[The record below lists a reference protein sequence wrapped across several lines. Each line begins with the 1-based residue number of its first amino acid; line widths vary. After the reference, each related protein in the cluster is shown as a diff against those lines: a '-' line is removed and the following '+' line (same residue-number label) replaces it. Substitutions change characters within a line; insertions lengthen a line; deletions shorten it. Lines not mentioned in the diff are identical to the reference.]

1 MPSAPLPASD
11 SRIEARLR
19 SAQRAAFR
27 QLAEHTPGIDRE
39 AYEAVGRDW
48 REPIIGL
55 GPRDAG
61 LCIFGRD
68 PGRTEVE
75 HAQPFVGKGGQLVR
89 AALYRHRH
97 GADAVVPDFAA
108 SVAAGREVF
117 WLNTVPYKPVG
128 NRAWS
133 MAVKRRFQPL
143 VAELLFGAWQGR
155 DGERTVIAL
164 GREAFFW
171 FGIGQPAEVGA
182 ALGAFW
188 AQGDARYRRTLRID
202 YCAGD
207 ATHAITLAPMP
218 HPSPANAVWFAR
230 FPALMDERLSALSN
244 S

>member
-1 MPSAPLPASD
+1 MNAIDLPP
-11 SRIEARLR
+11 
-19 SAQRAAFR
+19 AQRAAFR

-39 AYEAVGRDW
+39 AYDTFGRDW
-48 REPIIGL
+48 REPIFGL
-55 GPRDAG
+55 GPRDAR

-75 HAQPFVGKGGQLVR
+75 HALPFVGKGGQLVR
-89 AALYRHRH
+89 AALYRHGH
-97 GADAVVPDFAA
+97 GAEAAVPDFTA

-133 MAVKRRFQPL
+133 MAVKRRFQPWM
-143 VAELLFGAWQGR
+143 AELLLDAWQGR
-155 DGERTVIAL
+155 EGERTVIAL

-171 FGIGQPAEVGA
+171 FGIAQPAEVGA
-182 ALGAFW
+182 ALDAFW
-188 AQGDARYRRTLRID
+188 AEGDARYRRTLRIG
-202 YCAGD
+202 YQLGD
-207 ATHAITLAPMP
+207 VTSAITLAPLP

-230 FPALMDERLSALSN
+230 FPGLMHERLTALSN

>member
-1 MPSAPLPASD
+1 MNAIDLTPA
-11 SRIEARLR
+11 R
-19 SAQRAAFR
+19 RAAFR

-39 AYEAVGRDW
+39 AYDAYGRDW

-55 GPRDAG
+55 GPREAR

-97 GADAVVPDFAA
+97 EADAVVPDFAA

-117 WLNTVPYKPVG
+117 WLNTVPYKPLG

-133 MAVKRRFQPL
+133 MAVKRRFQAL
-143 VAELLFGAWQGR
+143 MAELLLDMWQGR
-155 DGERTVIAL
+155 GGERTVIAL

-171 FGIGQPAEVGA
+171 FGIAQPAEVGA
-182 ALGAFW
+182 ALDAFW

-202 YCAGD
+202 YRAGD
-207 ATHAITLAPMP
+207 ATHAITLAPLP

-230 FPALMDERLSALSN
+230 FARLMDERLRLLSN

>member
-1 MPSAPLPASD
+1 VNAIDLTP
-11 SRIEARLR
+11 
-19 SAQRAAFR
+19 AQRAAFR

-39 AYEAVGRDW
+39 AYDTCGRDW

-55 GPRDAG
+55 GPRDAR

-75 HAQPFVGKGGQLVR
+75 HALPFVGKGGQLVR
-89 AALYRHRH
+89 AALYRQRH

-133 MAVKRRFQPL
+133 MAVKRRFQPPM
-143 VAELLFGAWQGR
+143 AELLQGAWQGR
-155 DGERTVIAL
+155 GGERTVIAL

-171 FGIGQPAEVGA
+171 FGIAQPAEVGA
-182 ALGAFW
+182 ALDAFW

-202 YCAGD
+202 YRAGD
-207 ATHAITLAPMP
+207 ATHAIKLAPLP

-230 FPALMDERLSALSN
+230 FPALMDERLKALSN

>member
-1 MPSAPLPASD
+1 MKPTSGIDLTPA
-11 SRIEARLR
+11 R
-19 SAQRAAFR
+19 RAAFR
-27 QLAEHTPGIDRE
+27 RLAEHTPGIDRE
-39 AYEAVGRDW
+39 AYDAFGRDW

-55 GPRDAG
+55 GPRDARV
-61 LCIFGRD
+61 CIFGRD

-89 AALYRHRH
+89 AALYRHGH

-143 VAELLFGAWQGR
+143 MAELLLDMWQGR
-155 DGERTVIAL
+155 GGERTVIAL

-171 FGIGQPAEVGA
+171 FGIAQAAHVGA
-182 ALGAFW
+182 ALDAFW

-202 YCAGD
+202 YRAAG
-207 ATHAITLAPMP
+207 ATHAITLAPLP

-230 FPALMDERLSALSN
+230 FAGLMDERLRSLSN